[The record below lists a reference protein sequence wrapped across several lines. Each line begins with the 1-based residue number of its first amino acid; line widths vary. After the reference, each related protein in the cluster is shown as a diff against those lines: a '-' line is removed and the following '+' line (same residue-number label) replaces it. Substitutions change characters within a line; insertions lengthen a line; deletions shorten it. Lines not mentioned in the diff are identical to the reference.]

1 MDYKSLLFNIDI
13 PSGHTPAPG
22 ALLVSEP
29 FLHEE
34 YFNHAVIALV
44 EYEPNGGAM
53 GVVLNNVSDYS
64 LQDLVE
70 GVTVKEPVPVY
81 CGGPMAADRLFFIH
95 TLGDIIPGTQ
105 PLGNGLWIGGEFDP
119 MLSII
124 NDRYELEGNIRFFL
138 GYSGWSDGQ
147 LEEELSRNVW
157 AVSPMSGSGHE
168 LLKGDGDAHWHRAVR
183 SLGTDFRGWLYHP
196 QNPMVN

>member
-13 PSGHTPAPG
+13 PTGHDPAPG

-44 EYEPNGGAM
+44 EYEPGGGAM
-53 GVVLNNVSDYS
+53 GVVLNNESDYS

-70 GVTVKEPVPVY
+70 GVTVKQPIPVY
-81 CGGPMAADRLFFIH
+81 CGGPLAGDRLFFIH

-105 PLGNGLWIGGEFDP
+105 PLGNGLWVGGEFDP

-138 GYSGWSDGQ
+138 GYSGWSETQ
-147 LEEELSRNVW
+147 LEGAISKRVG
-157 AVSPMSGSGHE
+157 AVTSIHQWPPA
-168 LLKGDGDAHWHRAVR
+168 LLKGVGDSCWHGAGRWWGGVF
-183 SLGTDFRGWLYHP
+183 G
-196 QNPMVN
+196 

>member
-13 PSGHTPAPG
+13 PTGHDPAPG

-44 EYEPNGGAM
+44 EYEPGGGAM
-53 GVVLNNVSDYS
+53 GVVLNNESDYS

-70 GVTVKEPVPVY
+70 GVTVKQPIPVY
-81 CGGPMAADRLFFIH
+81 CGGPLAGDRLFFIH

-105 PLGNGLWIGGEFDP
+105 PLGNGLWVGGEFDP

-138 GYSGWSDGQ
+138 GYSGWSENQ
-147 LEEELSRNVW
+147 LEEEISKRVW
-157 AVSPMSGSGHE
+157 AVTTMPQSPHD
-168 LLKGDGDAHWHRAVR
+168 LLKGDGDPYWHRAVR
-183 SLGTDFRGWLYHP
+183 LLGEDFRGWLFHP